1 MTTTQVESNTMGLSL
16 EIVLNVFLEYFQIW
30 KKKKKSEKQSQTI
43 LMSPTNN
50 KYK

>member
-30 KKKKKSEKQSQTI
+30 KKKSEKQSQTI

>member
-30 KKKKKSEKQSQTI
+30 KKKSEKQSQTI
-43 LMSPTNN
+43 LMSPANN

>member
-30 KKKKKSEKQSQTI
+30 KKNQKNSPKQ
-43 LMSPTNN
+43 
-50 KYK
+50 Y

>member
-30 KKKKKSEKQSQTI
+30 KKKIRKTV
-43 LMSPTNN
+43 PNN
-50 KYK
+50 INVSYQ

>member
-30 KKKKKSEKQSQTI
+30 KKKKIRKTV
-43 LMSPTNN
+43 PNN
-50 KYK
+50 INVSYQ

>member
-30 KKKKKSEKQSQTI
+30 KKKKSEKQSQTI